1 MAHLTLLRVPLS
13 NITYIKLLI
22 RYDFILIPYG
32 MCDSMSQDKE
42 NELEMNSILTKEL
55 RILLK
60 QKLPI
65 VTNVCLVL
73 FIGGFTLQVL
83 APVLQPF
90 VMAVLAYLIL
100 RPGARYLMK
109 EFKMGEGWSYFF
121 ILLMFI
127 NILVGGFVA
136 IAYNVQE
143 YLENGGIETL
153 ETNYADLYLTL
164 NNTGLNVSGLEDP
177 FNSLGANQ
185 GAGFI
190 GTLGGYAFSAVTM
203 ILFLVFIIYEMP
215 YLEGRVARAFP
226 GNKAKSIT
234 KVTRKIE
241 ASVNAYLIT
250 KTNVSIGTGICTGL
264 ICLLLGV
271 PLWFVW
277 GILAFLF
284 NYVPYI
290 GSIIASVPA
299 IILGFLA
306 IQDPLFGLLAWE
318 DLGGQWVAGTLVLVI
333 IIANQQLWGA
343 VIETKWTGN
352 QLDVSPVLL
361 LLTFAYGGFV
371 WGPIGM
377 ILSAP
382 ITVIIKIIL
391 ENIEPTRPIAILM
404 QERVRSLRELY
415 SEAYNDG
422 KMDKA
427 ESGTI
432 ALMCSD
438 LGINEDEAILIAARA
453 AFDSA
458 AKNHRV
464 YPNDVEMTMIA
475 KACKILNLSL
485 AEQEHV
491 LSVLDDGLIS
501 NSEAKMLDE
510 MFSGQIG
517 GFNIEE
523 E

>member
-1 MAHLTLLRVPLS
+1 
-13 NITYIKLLI
+13 
-22 RYDFILIPYG
+22 
-32 MCDSMSQDKE
+32 MSQESKKE
-42 NELEMNSILTKEL
+42 EEINSILTKEL

-65 VTNVCLVL
+65 VANVCLVL
-73 FIGGFTLQVL
+73 FIGGFVLQSL

-90 VMAVLAYLIL
+90 AMAVLVYLIL
-100 RPGARYLMK
+100 RPGAKYLMR
-109 EFKMGEGWSYFF
+109 EFKMKEGWSYFF
-121 ILLMFI
+121 VLLMFI
-127 NILVGGFVA
+127 NLLVGVFIA

-143 YLENGGIETL
+143 YMEDGGIETL
-153 ETNYADLYLTL
+153 EENYNDLYLTL

-177 FNSLGANQ
+177 FNSIGAEQ

-190 GTLGGYAFSAVTM
+190 GTLGGYAYSSITM
-203 ILFLVFIIYEMP
+203 LLFLVFIIYEMP

-226 GNKAKSIT
+226 GDKAKSISR
-234 KVTRKIE
+234 VTRKIE
-241 ASVNAYLIT
+241 ASVNAYLMT
-250 KTNVSIGTGICTGL
+250 KTNVSIGTGVCTSL

-290 GSIIASVPA
+290 GSIIASMPA
-299 IILGFLA
+299 IVLGYLA
-306 IQDPLFGLLAWE
+306 IGDPLFGLFSWE
-318 DLGGQWVAGTLVLVI
+318 DLGGQWVAGTIVLVI

-382 ITVIIKIIL
+382 ITVIAKIIL

-415 SEAYNDG
+415 TEAYNDG
-422 KMDKA
+422 EMDKA
-427 ESGTI
+427 ESETI
-432 ALMCSD
+432 KLLCSD

-458 AKNHRV
+458 VNNNRV
-464 YPNDVEMTMIA
+464 YPNDIEMKMIG
-475 KACKILNLSL
+475 KACKLLKLDDS
-485 AEQEHV
+485 EQERV
-491 LSVLDDGLIS
+491 LAVLDDGIIT
-501 NSEAKMLDE
+501 NDEAEMLDE
-510 MFSGQIG
+510 IFSGQIG
-517 GFNIEE
+517 DFLVEE

>member
-1 MAHLTLLRVPLS
+1 
-13 NITYIKLLI
+13 
-22 RYDFILIPYG
+22 
-32 MCDSMSQDKE
+32 MSQDRE

-90 VMAVLAYLIL
+90 AMAVLAYLIL

-306 IQDPLFGLLAWE
+306 IQDPLFGLLAWD

-382 ITVIIKIIL
+382 ITVIVKIIL

-458 AKNHRV
+458 VKNHRV

-485 AEQEHV
+485 GEQEHV
-491 LSVLDDGLIS
+491 LSVLDDGIIS

>member
-1 MAHLTLLRVPLS
+1 
-13 NITYIKLLI
+13 
-22 RYDFILIPYG
+22 
-32 MCDSMSQDKE
+32 MSQDRE

-65 VTNVCLVL
+65 VANVCLVL
-73 FIGGFTLQVL
+73 FIGGFALQVL

-90 VMAVLAYLIL
+90 AMAVLAYLIL
-100 RPGARYLMK
+100 RPGAKYLMK
-109 EFKMGEGWSYFF
+109 EFKMREGWSYFF
-121 ILLMFI
+121 VLLMFI

-143 YLENGGIETL
+143 YLENGGIDTL
-153 ETNYADLYLTL
+153 ETNYAELYLTL

-177 FNSLGANQ
+177 FNSLGAEQ

-215 YLEGRVARAFP
+215 YLEGRIARAFP

-234 KVTRKIE
+234 RVTRKIE
-241 ASVNAYLIT
+241 ASVNAYLMT

-306 IQDPLFGLLAWE
+306 IQDPLFGLLEWE
-318 DLGGQWVAGTLVLVI
+318 NLGGQWVAGTLVLVI

-382 ITVIIKIIL
+382 ITVIVKIIL

-422 KMDKA
+422 KMDNV

-438 LGINEDEAILIAARA
+438 LGINENEAILIAARA

-458 AKNHRV
+458 AKNNRV
-464 YPNDVEMTMIA
+464 YPNDVEMKMIG
-475 KACKILNLSL
+475 KACKILNLSVV
-485 AEQEHV
+485 EQEHV
-491 LSVLDDGLIS
+491 LSVLDDGIIS
-501 NSEAKMLDE
+501 SSEADMLDE
-510 MFSGQIG
+510 IFSGQIG

>member
-1 MAHLTLLRVPLS
+1 
-13 NITYIKLLI
+13 
-22 RYDFILIPYG
+22 
-32 MCDSMSQDKE
+32 MCDSMNSDDE
-42 NELEMNSILTKEL
+42 NNDEMNSILTDEL
-55 RILLK
+55 RLLLK

-65 VTNVCLVL
+65 VANVFLVI
-73 FIGGFTLQVL
+73 FIGGFVLQIL

-90 VMAVLAYLIL
+90 AMAALAYLIL
-100 RPGARYLMK
+100 RPGALYLMK
-109 EFKMGEGWSYFF
+109 EFKMKEGWSYFF
-121 ILLMFI
+121 VLLMFV
-127 NILVGGFVA
+127 NLLAGVFVA
-136 IAYNVQE
+136 IAYNVQV

-153 ETNYADLYLTL
+153 ENNYGELYHSL

-177 FNSLGANQ
+177 FNSIGAEQ

-190 GTLGGYAFSAVTM
+190 GTLSGYAFSSITM

-215 YLEGRVARAFP
+215 YLEGRIARAFP
-226 GNKAKSIT
+226 GDKAKSISR
-234 KVTRKIE
+234 VTRKIE
-241 ASVNAYLIT
+241 ASVNAYLLT
-250 KTNVSIGTGICTGL
+250 KTNVSLGTGVCTSL
-264 ICLLLGV
+264 ICLLMGV

-290 GSIIASVPA
+290 GSIIASMPA
-299 IILGFLA
+299 IVLGYLA
-306 IQDPLFGLLAWE
+306 IQDPLFGLLSWD
-318 DLGGQWVAGTLVLVI
+318 DLGGQWVAGTVVLVV

-382 ITVIIKIIL
+382 ITVIAKIIL

-415 SEAYNDG
+415 FDAYNDG

-427 ESGTI
+427 EYGTI
-432 ALMCSD
+432 SLMCSD
-438 LGINEDEAILIAARA
+438 LGINEDEAILIAART

-458 AKNHRV
+458 AKNNRV
-464 YPNDVEMTMIA
+464 YPNDVEMKMIA
-475 KACKILNLSL
+475 KASKLLNLTKEKQESL
-485 AEQEHV
+485 LA
-491 LSVLDDGLIS
+491 VLDDGIITA
-501 NSEAKMLDE
+501 NEAEMLDTI
-510 MFSGQIG
+510 FSGKIG
-517 GFNIEE
+517 IFNIEE

>member
-1 MAHLTLLRVPLS
+1 MNS
-13 NITYIKLLI
+13 
-22 RYDFILIPYG
+22 D
-32 MCDSMSQDKE
+32 DE
-42 NELEMNSILTKEL
+42 NNEKINSILTDEL
-55 RILLK
+55 RLLLK

-65 VTNVCLVL
+65 VANVCLVL
-73 FIGGFTLQVL
+73 FIGGFVLQTL

-90 VMAVLAYLIL
+90 AMAALVYLIL
-100 RPGARYLMK
+100 RPGALYLMK
-109 EFKMGEGWSYFF
+109 EFNMKEGWSYFF
-121 ILLMFI
+121 VLLMFI
-127 NILVGGFVA
+127 NILAGVFVA
-136 IAYNVQE
+136 VAYNVQV

-153 ETNYADLYLTL
+153 ETNYADLYHSL

-177 FNSLGANQ
+177 FNSIGAEQ

-190 GTLGGYAFSAVTM
+190 GTLSGYAFSAITM

-215 YLEGRVARAFP
+215 YLEGRIARAFP

-241 ASVNAYLIT
+241 ASVNAYLLT
-250 KTNVSIGTGICTGL
+250 KTNVSIGTGVCTSL
-264 ICLLLGV
+264 ICLLMGV

-290 GSIIASVPA
+290 GSIIASMPA
-299 IILGFLA
+299 IVLGYLA
-306 IQDPLFGLLAWE
+306 IQDPLFGLLSWDE
-318 DLGGQWVAGTLVLVI
+318 LGGQWVAGTLVLVI

-382 ITVIIKIIL
+382 ITVIAKIIL

-415 SEAYNDG
+415 FDAYNDG

-432 ALMCSD
+432 SLMCSD
-438 LGINEDEAILIAARA
+438 LGINEDEAVLIAARA

-458 AKNHRV
+458 AKHNRV
-464 YPNDVEMTMIA
+464 YPNDVEMKMIA
-475 KACKILNLSL
+475 KASKLLKL
-485 AEQEHV
+485 TKEKQESI
-491 LSVLDDGLIS
+491 LSVLDDGIITKD
-501 NSEAKMLDE
+501 EAELLDTI
-510 MFSGQIG
+510 FSGQIG
-517 GFNIEE
+517 NFNIEE

>member
-1 MAHLTLLRVPLS
+1 
-13 NITYIKLLI
+13 
-22 RYDFILIPYG
+22 
-32 MCDSMSQDKE
+32 MCDSMSVDGEDEKE
-42 NELEMNSILTKEL
+42 RNYILTEEL
-55 RILLK
+55 RLLLK

-65 VTNVCLVL
+65 VANVCLVL
-73 FIGGFTLQVL
+73 FIGGFVLQSL

-90 VMAVLAYLIL
+90 AMAVLVYLIL
-100 RPGARYLMK
+100 RPGALYLMK
-109 EFKMGEGWSYFF
+109 EFKMREGWSYFF
-121 ILLMFI
+121 VLLMFI
-127 NILVGGFVA
+127 NLLIGVFIA
-136 IAYNVQE
+136 IAYNVQV
-143 YLENGGIETL
+143 YMENGGIETL
-153 ETNYADLYLTL
+153 EENYSELYISL

-177 FNSLGANQ
+177 FNSIGAEQ

-190 GTLGGYAFSAVTM
+190 GTLSGYAFSSITM

-215 YLEGRVARAFP
+215 YLEGRIARAFP
-226 GNKAKSIT
+226 GDKAKGIS

-241 ASVNAYLIT
+241 ASVNAYLVT
-250 KTNVSIGTGICTGL
+250 KTNVSLGTGICTSL

-284 NYVPYI
+284 NYIPYI
-290 GSIIASVPA
+290 GSIIASMPA
-299 IILGFLA
+299 IVLGYLA
-306 IQDPLFGLLAWE
+306 IQDPLFGLLAWD
-318 DLGGQWVAGTLVLVI
+318 DLGGQWVAGTVVLVVI
-333 IIANQQLWGA
+333 IFNQQLWGA

-382 ITVIIKIIL
+382 ITVIAKIIL

-404 QERVRSLRELY
+404 QEKVRSLRELY
-415 SEAYNDG
+415 ADAYNDG

-427 ESGTI
+427 ETGTI
-432 ALMCSD
+432 SLMCSD
-438 LGINEDEAILIAARA
+438 MGINENEAILVAARA

-458 AKNHRV
+458 AKNERV
-464 YPNDVEMTMIA
+464 YPNDVEMKMIA
-475 KACKILNLSL
+475 KACKILKLSKE
-485 AEQEHV
+485 EQEEV
-491 LSVLDDGLIS
+491 LAFLDDGIITKT
-501 NSEAKMLDE
+501 EAEMLDNI
-510 MFSGQIG
+510 FSGQIEDYD
-517 GFNIEE
+517 IEE

>member
-1 MAHLTLLRVPLS
+1 
-13 NITYIKLLI
+13 
-22 RYDFILIPYG
+22 
-32 MCDSMSQDKE
+32 MCDSMSQDRE

-90 VMAVLAYLIL
+90 AMAVLAYLIL

-306 IQDPLFGLLAWE
+306 IQDPLFGLLAWD

-382 ITVIIKIIL
+382 ITVIVKIIL

-458 AKNHRV
+458 VKNHRV

-485 AEQEHV
+485 GEQEHV
-491 LSVLDDGLIS
+491 LSVLDDGIIS

>member
-1 MAHLTLLRVPLS
+1 
-13 NITYIKLLI
+13 
-22 RYDFILIPYG
+22 
-32 MCDSMSQDKE
+32 MCDSMGANDE
-42 NELEMNSILTKEL
+42 NENEINSILTEEL

-65 VTNVCLVL
+65 AANVCLVL
-73 FIGGFTLQVL
+73 FIGGFVLQAL

-90 VMAVLAYLIL
+90 AMAVLAYLIL
-100 RPGARYLMK
+100 RPGAGYLMR
-109 EFKMGEGWSYFF
+109 EFKMREGWSYFF
-121 ILLMFI
+121 VLLMFI
-127 NILVGGFVA
+127 NILVGVFVA

-143 YLENGGIETL
+143 YLENGGIDTL

-177 FNSLGANQ
+177 FNSLGAEQ

-190 GTLGGYAFSAVTM
+190 GTLGGYAFSAITM
-203 ILFLVFIIYEMP
+203 LLFLVFIIYEMP
-215 YLEGRVARAFP
+215 YLEGRIARAFP

-241 ASVNAYLIT
+241 ASVNAYLMT

-264 ICLLLGV
+264 ICLLMGV

-290 GSIIASVPA
+290 GSIIASMPA
-299 IILGFLA
+299 IVLGFLA
-306 IQDPLFGLLAWE
+306 IQDPLFGLLSWD
-318 DLGGQWVAGTLVLVI
+318 DLGGQWVAGSLVLVI

-382 ITVIIKIIL
+382 ITVIVKIIL

-404 QERVRSLRELY
+404 QEKVRSLRELY
-415 SEAYNDG
+415 FEAYNDG

-438 LGINEDEAILIAARA
+438 LGISEDEAVLIAART

-464 YPNDVEMTMIA
+464 YPNDVEMKMIA
-475 KACKILNLSL
+475 KACKILDLSDS
-485 AEQEHV
+485 EQEKV
-491 LSVLDDGLIS
+491 LAVLDDGIITDL
-501 NSEAKMLDE
+501 EAEMLDDI
-510 MFSGQIG
+510 FSGQIG
-517 GFNIEE
+517 GFIIEE

>member
-1 MAHLTLLRVPLS
+1 MG
-13 NITYIKLLI
+13 K
-22 RYDFILIPYG
+22 D
-32 MCDSMSQDKE
+32 DE
-42 NELEMNSILTKEL
+42 NEPDVNSILTKEL

-65 VTNVCLVL
+65 VANVCLVL
-73 FIGGFTLQVL
+73 FIGGFVLQSL

-90 VMAVLAYLIL
+90 AMAVLVYLIL
-100 RPGARYLMK
+100 RPGAKYLMR
-109 EFKMGEGWSYFF
+109 EFNMREGWSYFF
-121 ILLMFI
+121 VLLMFI
-127 NILVGGFVA
+127 NLLVGVFVA
-136 IAYNVQE
+136 IAYNVQGYME
-143 YLENGGIETL
+143 DGGIETL
-153 ETNYADLYLTL
+153 EQNYQELYLTL
-164 NNTGLNVSGLEDP
+164 NNTGLNVSTLEDP
-177 FNSLGANQ
+177 FNSIGAEQ

-190 GTLGGYAFSAVTM
+190 GTLGGYAYSAITM

-234 KVTRKIE
+234 NVTRKIE
-241 ASVNAYLIT
+241 ASVNAYLMT
-250 KTNVSIGTGICTGL
+250 KTNVSIGTGVCTGML
-264 ICLLLGV
+264 CLLLGV

-299 IILGFLA
+299 IVLGFLA
-306 IQDPLFGLLAWE
+306 IGDPMLGLFTW
-318 DLGGQWVAGTLVLVI
+318 DDFGGKWVAGTIVLVVI
-333 IIANQQLWGA
+333 TANQQLWGA

-382 ITVIIKIIL
+382 ITVIVKIIL

-404 QERVRSLRELY
+404 QERVRTLRELY
-415 SEAYNDG
+415 AEAYNDG
-422 KMDKA
+422 RMDKA

-438 LGINEDEAILIAARA
+438 LGINKDEAVLIAARA

-458 AKNHRV
+458 IKHNRV
-464 YPNDVEMTMIA
+464 YPNDVEMKMIA
-475 KACKILNLSL
+475 KACKILKLTDI
-485 AEQEHV
+485 EQERV
-491 LSVLDDGLIS
+491 LGVLDDGIITS
-501 NSEAKMLDE
+501 TEAEMLDSI
-510 MFSGQIG
+510 FSGKMG
-517 GFNIEE
+517 MFGIEE

>member
-1 MAHLTLLRVPLS
+1 
-13 NITYIKLLI
+13 
-22 RYDFILIPYG
+22 
-32 MCDSMSQDKE
+32 MCDSMSQDDN
-42 NELEMNSILTKEL
+42 NEQEMNSILTKEL

-65 VTNVCLVL
+65 VANVCLVL
-73 FIGGFTLQVL
+73 FIGGFVLQNL

-90 VMAVLAYLIL
+90 AMAILVYLIL
-100 RPGARYLMK
+100 RPGAKYLMR
-109 EFKMGEGWSYFF
+109 EFNMREGWSYFF
-121 ILLMFI
+121 VLLMFI
-127 NILVGGFVA
+127 NVLVGVFIA

-143 YLENGGIETL
+143 YMENGGIETL
-153 ETNYADLYLTL
+153 EQNYNDLYLTL

-177 FNSLGANQ
+177 FNSIGAEQ
-185 GAGFI
+185 GAGFV
-190 GTLGGYAFSAVTM
+190 GTLGGYAYSAITM
-203 ILFLVFIIYEMP
+203 LLFLVFIIYEMP

-226 GNKAKSIT
+226 GNKAKNIT
-234 KVTRKIE
+234 RVTRKIE
-241 ASVNAYLIT
+241 ASVNAYLMT
-250 KTNVSIGTGICTGL
+250 KTNVSIGTGVCTGVL
-264 ICLLLGV
+264 CLLLGV

-290 GSIIASVPA
+290 GSIIASMPA
-299 IILGFLA
+299 IVLGYLA
-306 IQDPLFGLLAWE
+306 IGDPLFGLFTWD

-382 ITVIIKIIL
+382 ITVIVKIIL
-391 ENIEPTRPIAILM
+391 ENVEPTRPIAILM

-415 SEAYNDG
+415 AEAYNDG
-422 KMDKA
+422 HMDKA
-427 ESGTI
+427 ETETL

-438 LGINEDEAILIAARA
+438 LGINKEEAVLIAARA

-458 AKNHRV
+458 IKQNRV
-464 YPNDVEMTMIA
+464 YPNDVEMKMIG
-475 KACKILNLSL
+475 KACKLLKLDES
-485 AEQEHV
+485 EQERV
-491 LSVLDDGLIS
+491 LSVLDDGIITGEE
-501 NSEAKMLDE
+501 SEMLDDI
-510 MFSGQIG
+510 FSGKIG
-517 GFNIEE
+517 EFGIEE